1 VTRTTNDSQTWG
13 LFVLLS
19 VIWGSSYLFIKIGLE
34 EGMSPLTL
42 VAIRTLLG
50 AGLLALVMRWRG
62 GRLPRA
68 GKTWLFMGIVGMTNI
83 VIPYALITWGELHIS
98 SGMAGILTALTPLFT
113 VALASFVLRDEP
125 ATPSRLF
132 GLAVGFGGV
141 VVLAYPSLVADSGD
155 EWLPV
160 LAGMVAVALASVS
173 YAVAVVST
181 RKRLSGKPVMSAA
194 DGSARAPTS
203 LEISFGSV
211 FIGML
216 VITPLAVLFER
227 PADGLLALPG
237 SSAAIFA
244 MIWLGLASTGVA
256 YLLYFAIIGRWGATR
271 ATLITYVMPVVAI
284 ILGFIVLGERLQ
296 VIEVVGAA
304 LIISGVVLVNA
315 NIGRRRTT
323 TTQDVTT
330 D

>member
-1 VTRTTNDSQTWG
+1 MTRAANDSQTWG

-19 VIWGSSYLFIKIGLE
+19 IIWGSSYLFIKIGLE
-34 EGMSPLTL
+34 EGMTPLTL
-42 VAIRTLLG
+42 VAVRTLLG
-50 AGLLALVMRWRG
+50 AGFLALVMRWQG

-68 GKTWLFMGIVGMTNI
+68 GRTWLFMGLVGMTNI
-83 VIPYALITWGELHIS
+83 VIPYVLITWGELHIS

-113 VALASFVLRDEP
+113 VALASLVLHDEP
-125 ATPSRLF
+125 ATRSRLF

-141 VVLAYPSLVADSGD
+141 VVLAYPSLVADSG
-155 EWLPV
+155 EVWLPV
-160 LAGMVAVALASVS
+160 LTGMAAVALASLS

-181 RKRLSGKPVMSAA
+181 RKRLSGKPVMTDD

-211 FIGML
+211 FISML
-216 VITPLAVLFER
+216 VITPLALVFER
-227 PADGLLALPG
+227 PADGLLALPD
-237 SSAAIFA
+237 SSNAILA
-244 MIWLGLASTGVA
+244 MLWLGLASTGVA

-284 ILGFIVLGERLQ
+284 VLGFIVLGERLS
-296 VIEVVGAA
+296 VIELAGAV

-315 NIGRRRTT
+315 NIGRRTT
-323 TTQDVTT
+323 RAT
-330 D
+330 